1 MSIFFR
7 YRFGGKTR
15 SNFFKRLL
23 YGDKSHELEIDVL
36 PFLFKGN
43 GNPLKN
49 YRICGASNGVG
60 NLDSNT
66 NKYIIPI
73 MINGATIN
81 ISLDTP
87 LGDGDYIDFI
97 EQKRFNANNTTS
109 KLILPTISIM
119 NGVNIIDIETTV
131 QPSKI
136 YINGNIISFDV
147 STWANVQKLVRAGLH
162 DKYFAV
168 GDQLVCQKGNSDLTW
183 DIIGFDHDTPT
194 DSQYTHSMTL
204 QLHDCLPSKMQ
215 FDAPEAL
222 YYAENGLAAGTYNFT
237 IQSGYDTAYGGGKTY
252 QFTLTNAVDAGGQ
265 LTFGW
270 GYNTQ
275 AANAKITSYDED
287 LVQIEQVSVTE
298 GDGGTSLG
306 TTDGNSQNVNHIH
319 KIRYGSNNYGKS
331 AIRQFLNSSAAAG
344 SVWESQD
351 NQFDR
356 PPAWNTDTAGFMSD
370 LDSDFLAVVG
380 AVHKVTCLNIIT
392 DGGGSAAFDDKFF
405 LLSRS
410 EVYGGNEVTSVDEGS
425 PYPYYSDYSDLSE
438 AGTGND
444 SNRIKYRSGT
454 AQTWRLRSPYSAVG
468 GNVRNISQTGG
479 IGQSDAG
486 SGNGV
491 SPACNII

>member
-1 MSIFFR
+1 MR
-7 YRFGGKTR
+7 K
-15 SNFFKRLL
+15 NDFFKYLL
-23 YGDKSHELEIDVL
+23 FGRGSGSSASQSELEAENF
-36 PFLFKGN
+36 PYTFTSN
-43 GNPLKN
+43 GHKLKN
-49 YRICGASNGVG
+49 YRIYGLSGGVG
-60 NLDSNT
+60 ELDSTT
-66 NKYIIPI
+66 NKYIISLA
-73 MINGATIN
+73 INGQAVN
-81 ISLDTP
+81 IYLDSP
-87 LGDGDYIDFI
+87 LSDGDYIDFH
-97 EQKRFNANNTTS
+97 EQKRFNS
-109 KLILPTISIM
+109 DDSSEIISLPVIPISSGI
-119 NGVNIIDIETTV
+119 NVIDVGTEN
-131 QPSKI
+131 QPSKV
-136 YINGNIISFDV
+136 YVQGNISSFSV
-147 STWANVQKLVRAGLH
+147 SSWANVQKLVRAGLH

-204 QLHDCLPSKMQ
+204 QLHDCLPSTMQ

-252 QFTLTNAVDAGGQ
+252 QFTLTNAVEQGGQ
-265 LTFGW
+265 ITFGW
-270 GYNTQ
+270 GYGTQ

-298 GDGGTSLG
+298 GNGGTSLG

-356 PPAWNTDTAGFMSD
+356 PPAWNSNTAGFMSD

-380 AVHKVTCLNIIT
+380 SVHKIACINNVT

-410 EVYGGNEVTSVDEGS
+410 EVYSGNEVTSVDEGS

-486 SGNGV
+486 SSNGV

>member
-1 MSIFFR
+1 MR
-7 YRFGGKTR
+7 K
-15 SNFFKRLL
+15 NDFFKYLL
-23 YGDKSHELEIDVL
+23 FGRGSGSSASQSELEAENFPYTFTSDSHTL
-36 PFLFKGN
+36 R
-43 GNPLKN
+43 N
-49 YRICGASNGVG
+49 YRIYGDENGVG
-60 NLDSNT
+60 DLDSTT
-66 NKYIIPI
+66 NKYVIPVE
-73 MINGATIN
+73 INGTAVN
-81 ISLDTP
+81 ISLDSP
-87 LGDGDYIDFI
+87 LNDGDYIDFR
-97 EQKRFNANNTTS
+97 EQKRFNS
-109 KLILPTISIM
+109 DDSSEIISLPVLPILSGI
-119 NGVNIIDIETTV
+119 NVIDVGTEN
-131 QPSKI
+131 QPSKV
-136 YINGNIISFDV
+136 YVQGNISAFSV
-147 STWANVQKLVRAGLH
+147 SSWANVQKLVRAGLH

-204 QLHDCLPSKMQ
+204 QLHDCLPSTMQ

-252 QFTLTNAVDAGGQ
+252 QFTLTNAVEPKGQ

-270 GYNTQ
+270 GYGTQ
-275 AANAKITSYDED
+275 AANAKITIYDKNGNQ
-287 LVQIEQVSVTE
+287 VGSQIGVTE
-298 GDGGTSLG
+298 GNTGTSLG

-356 PPAWNTDTAGFMSD
+356 PPAWNSNTAGFMSD

-380 AVHKVTCLNIIT
+380 SVHKIACINNVT

-486 SGNGV
+486 SSVGV
-491 SPACNII
+491 SPVCNIV

>member
-1 MSIFFR
+1 MR
-7 YRFGGKTR
+7 K
-15 SNFFKRLL
+15 NDFFKYLL
-23 YGDKSHELEIDVL
+23 FGRGSGSSASQSELEAENF
-36 PFLFKGN
+36 PYTFTNN
-43 GNPLKN
+43 GHRLKN
-49 YRICGASNGVG
+49 YRIYGFSGGVG
-60 NLDSNT
+60 DLDSTT
-66 NKYIIPI
+66 NKYIISLA
-73 MINGATIN
+73 INGQAVN
-81 ISLDTP
+81 IYLDSP
-87 LGDGDYIDFI
+87 LSDGDYIDFY
-97 EQKRFNANNTTS
+97 EQKRFNADDSAETVFIPA
-109 KLILPTISIM
+109 LQISSGI
-119 NGVNIIDIETTV
+119 NVLDVGTEV

-136 YINGNIISFDV
+136 YIKGNISTFDV
-147 STWANVQKLVRAGLH
+147 SSWANVQKLVRAGLH

-204 QLHDCLPSKMQ
+204 QLHDCLPSTMQ

-252 QFTLTNAVDAGGQ
+252 QFTLTNAVEQGGQ
-265 LTFGW
+265 ITFGW
-270 GYNTQ
+270 GYGTQ

-298 GDGGTSLG
+298 GNGGTSLG

-356 PPAWNTDTAGFMSD
+356 PPAWNSNTAGFMSD

-380 AVHKVTCLNIIT
+380 AVHKIACINNVT

-486 SGNGV
+486 SSNGV